1 LPTVLSNPCD
11 LHYSWDNQIVPF
23 GFFDLIK
30 IMNKDTKTD
39 VNSMIISKERL
50 SQFTRFIEYK
60 TGKKLSEAE
69 ALEQAQTLLRT
80 MIILYRPI
88 TQKEYYS
95 AIAKKMFIRSQSK
108 KINRT
113 NKK

>member
-1 LPTVLSNPCD
+1 
-11 LHYSWDNQIVPF
+11 
-23 GFFDLIK
+23 
-30 IMNKDTKTD
+30 MNKNTKTD

-50 SQFTRFIEYK
+50 AQFTKLIKYK

-69 ALEQAQTLLRT
+69 SLEQAQTLLRT

-88 TQKEYYS
+88 SQEEYFS
-95 AIAKKMFIRSQSK
+95 AIAKKMFIKSQSK
-108 KINRT
+108 KIIRI